1 MHYAA
6 TVFPPDDAPSR
17 YLLLLACG
25 DNKHEIST
33 EAMKAL
39 YGVVHKNEESQQIDK
54 KIPLPEFVKLVS
66 YICSKMQSR
75 LPAATGGRNTDKKV
89 LPYSTT
95 TFSEVS
101 FSSRNRIKWVAQ
113 KNLFYINNFVL

>member
-39 YGVVHKNEESQQIDK
+39 YGVVHKSEDEQHVNNKMIF
-54 KIPLPEFVKLVS
+54 PEFVKLAS
-66 YICSKMQSR
+66 YVHSKMQSR
-75 LPAATGGRNTDKKV
+75 MPAAGSGRGNTDKQI
-89 LPYSTT
+89 LPYNIA

-101 FSSRNRIKWVAQ
+101 CVES
-113 KNLFYINNFVL
+113 

>member
-39 YGVVHKNEESQQIDK
+39 YGVVHKNEDNQQVSN

-66 YICSKMQSR
+66 YIYSKLQSR
-75 LPAATGGRNTDKKV
+75 MPAASGRNTDKQV
-89 LPYSTT
+89 LPYSTA

-101 FSSRNRIKWVAQ
+101 FRWKP
-113 KNLFYINNFVL
+113 NL

>member
-39 YGVVHKNEESQQIDK
+39 YGVVHKNEDDQQINN
-54 KIPLPEFVKLVS
+54 KILLPEFVKLVS
-66 YICSKMQSR
+66 YIYSKMQSR
-75 LPAATGGRNTDKKV
+75 MPANSGRNTDKQV
-89 LPYSTT
+89 LPYSVT

-101 FSSRNRIKWVAQ
+101 FLNRLLSINEATIF
-113 KNLFYINNFVL
+113 FY

>member
-1 MHYAA
+1 MCDVYYSANRFVAMHYAA
-6 TVFPPDDAPSR
+6 TVFPSDDAPSR

-39 YGVVHKNEESQQIDK
+39 YGVVHKNEDDQQISN
-54 KIPLPEFVKLVS
+54 KILLPEFVKLVT
-66 YICSKMQSR
+66 YIYSKMQSR
-75 LPAATGGRNTDKKV
+75 MSAASSGRNTDKQV
-89 LPYSTT
+89 LPYSTA

-101 FSSRNRIKWVAQ
+101 SRWK
-113 KNLFYINNFVL
+113 F